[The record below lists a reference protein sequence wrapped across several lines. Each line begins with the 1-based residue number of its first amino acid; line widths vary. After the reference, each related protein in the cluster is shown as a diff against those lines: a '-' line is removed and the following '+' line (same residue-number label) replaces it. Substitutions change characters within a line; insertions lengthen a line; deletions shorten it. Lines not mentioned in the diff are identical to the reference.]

1 MKLTNAGANWP
12 YGGWPKRFYP
22 YDLPCEDAV
31 TLVLRGQCK
40 SGKNAVQTTRR
51 GQRYPTKE
59 FKVWRE
65 DWTRQLQG
73 QFQETIAWPVVAS
86 IDYTPSDLRTRDIPG
101 MMVAI
106 RKIDELR
113 TAERLRNS
121 TESCRRILAA
131 VRLLP

>member
-1 MKLTNAGANWP
+1 MQLGTI
-12 YGGWPKRFYP
+12 
-22 YDLPCEDAV
+22 
-31 TLVLRGQCK
+31 
-40 SGKNAVQTTRR
+40 
-51 GQRYPTKE
+51 QRLQ
-59 FKVWRE
+59 RE
-65 DWTRQLQG
+65 W
-73 QFQETIAWPVVAS
+73 VAAMA
-86 IDYTPSDLRTRDIPG
+86 DGDIPG